1 MQIYSQILNKIKEYE
16 TIIIHGHV
24 RPDGDCIGS
33 QLGLREALR
42 INFPEKKIYA
52 VGPKAMYVA
61 FLGDLDEISDDT
73 YNNALAICVDCANS
87 ERLADQR
94 FKLAKEIIK
103 IDHHIPVDNYGD
115 VELVEEEKPA
125 CAQIIFEM
133 LEGLNLKI
141 NKDVAIPLYT
151 AIVTDTG
158 RYRFDSVTSET
169 FIVAAKLLEYGVNI
183 AEIDNYLSVES
194 LDVLKFKGYVL
205 SHFKLT
211 KDGFAYIKITK
222 EIVEKYGISYEDAAN
237 QVNVIST
244 IPGYPVWALII
255 EYPAEIRVRLRSR
268 GPDIDKLANQ
278 YGGGGH
284 AKASGC
290 KIDSWDDLNKF
301 VKDANKV
308 VKKYKKDQEKNKS
321 TFIK

>member
-1 MQIYSQILNKIKEYE
+1 MTIYEQILAKIKQYD

-42 INFPEKKIYA
+42 LNFPNKKVYA
-52 VGPKAMYVA
+52 VGEMASYVK
-61 FLGDLDEISDDT
+61 FLGEVDVIEDNVYD
-73 YNNALAICVDCANS
+73 NALAICVDCGNS
-87 ERLADQR
+87 ERLLDQR

-115 VELVEEEKPA
+115 IEWVCEEKPA
-125 CAQIIFEM
+125 CTQMIYEFLINA
-133 LEGLNLKI
+133 NLKL
-141 NKDVAIPLYT
+141 NKEAAICLYT
-151 AIVTDTG
+151 GLVTDTG
-158 RYRFDSVTSET
+158 RFRFDSVTSET
-169 FIVAAKLLEYGVNI
+169 FICAAELLKYGVDI
-183 AEIDNYLSVES
+183 AEIDGYLSVET
-194 LDVLKFKGYVL
+194 LDVIKFKGYVL

-211 KDGFAYIKITK
+211 KSGFAYIKVTK

-268 GPDIDKLANQ
+268 GPDVDKLANL
-278 YGGGGH
+278 YNGGGH

-290 KIDSWDDLNKF
+290 KLADWSELTKF
-301 VKDANKV
+301 VKEANKL
-308 VKKYKKDQEKNKS
+308 VKEYKKAL
-321 TFIK
+321 

>member
-115 VELVEEEKPA
+115 IELIEEEKPA

-194 LDVLKFKGYVL
+194 LD
-205 SHFKLT
+205 
-211 KDGFAYIKITK
+211 
-222 EIVEKYGISYEDAAN
+222 GISYEDAAN

-290 KIDSWDDLNKF
+290 KIDSWNDLNKF

-308 VKKYKKDQEKNKS
+308 VKKYKKDQERNKS